1 MGDNLFI
8 ALIIILLALGLLIRS
23 KISIKV
29 FNYTYLGLL
38 GLVFIWSFFV
48 TQNMNGGVAWPW
60 YFMMLIYGI
69 PVFISVIIVNF
80 VEYLKKFKQQ

>member
-1 MGDNLFI
+1 MGDTLFI
-8 ALIIILLALGLLIRS
+8 ALIIILLALGLLIRL

-29 FNYTYLGLL
+29 FNYTYLVLL
-38 GLVFIWSFFV
+38 GLIFIGSFFV

-60 YFMMLIYGI
+60 YFMMLIYDI
-69 PVFISVIIVNF
+69 PVVITVIIVNF